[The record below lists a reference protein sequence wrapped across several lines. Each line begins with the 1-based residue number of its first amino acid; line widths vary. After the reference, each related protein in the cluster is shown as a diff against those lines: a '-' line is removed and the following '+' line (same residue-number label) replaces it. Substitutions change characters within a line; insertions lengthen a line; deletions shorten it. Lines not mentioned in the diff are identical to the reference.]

1 MAHPISDLM
10 GTTMEKIRS
19 MMDVIIPKLQEN
31 KDTLP
36 VLLKPFNEFENT
48 YEQDLLMPMHFCE
61 HAVFDTA
68 ITDEDFIQRVILRL

>member
-48 YEQDLLMPMHFCE
+48 YE
-61 HAVFDTA
+61 
-68 ITDEDFIQRVILRL
+68 